1 MAWQGGA
8 MVAARRIIALSV
20 DADQRRALVEIS
32 RSRTEP
38 ANRVERARII
48 LGYVEE
54 PSAYAVARAMGVSQ
68 QTVTRCLER
77 TVELGVLAALDDRA
91 RTGRDATI
99 TVEARTWLVAL
110 ACAKP
115 TQFGYPHELW
125 TTRLLAAHARDH
137 GPRAGHPSLANLA
150 QGTVC
155 KNPRRA

>member
-1 MAWQGGA
+1 

-48 LGYVEE
+48 LAYLEE

-77 TVELGVLAALDDRA
+77 AAELGVLAALDDRA
-91 RTGRDATI
+91 RPGRDATI
-99 TVEARTWLVAL
+99 TGGGQNL
-110 ACAKP
+110 AC
-115 TQFGYPHELW
+115 
-125 TTRLLAAHARDH
+125 
-137 GPRAGHPSLANLA
+137 RAGLREADAIRLPTRVVDDPSAGSA
-150 QGTVC
+150 CARSRTA
-155 KNPRRA
+155 RRPSEPGEAGPGNGVQDPGSA